1 MKKLRLLDEGKT
13 KNGIKVQKMRLKY
26 RSMRP
31 MYTAT
36 EIKQ

>member
-1 MKKLRLLDEGKT
+1 MKKFRVSGEGT

-26 RSMRP
+26 RSIRP
-31 MYTAT
+31 MYKTM